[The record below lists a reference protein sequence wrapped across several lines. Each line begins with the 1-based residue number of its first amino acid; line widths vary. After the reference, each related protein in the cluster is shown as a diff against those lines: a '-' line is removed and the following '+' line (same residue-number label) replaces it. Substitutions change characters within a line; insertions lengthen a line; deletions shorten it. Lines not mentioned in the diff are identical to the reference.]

1 MASERV
7 AAAPVA
13 CPAALPRAKCD
24 TAGAMELLRGKLGRP
39 PIGKHS
45 MTAAARQRRHRRSG
59 AVTKPAANPVAFRAA
74 DGLPQL
80 LTDAQLEHWAGELDI
95 DLDHL
100 EELASLIGRQMLS
113 LFENDPK
120 EAARWLLRELGW
132 LGLNDVSEAI
142 SEVMMEEADD
152 EPME

>member
-1 MASERV
+1 
-7 AAAPVA
+7 
-13 CPAALPRAKCD
+13 
-24 TAGAMELLRGKLGRP
+24 MELLRGKLGRP

-45 MTAAARQRRHRRSG
+45 MTAAARQRWHRRSR
-59 AVTKPAANPVAFRAA
+59 VTKPAAKPVASPAA
-74 DGLPQL
+74 DDLPQL

-113 LFENDPK
+113 LFANDPK

>member
-1 MASERV
+1 M
-7 AAAPVA
+7 
-13 CPAALPRAKCD
+13 
-24 TAGAMELLRGKLGRP
+24 AGAMELLRGKLGRP
-39 PIGKHS
+39 PIGKHP
-45 MTAAARQRRHRRSG
+45 MTAAARQRRHRRSR
-59 AVTKPAANPVAFRAA
+59 VTKPAAKPVASPAA
-74 DGLPQL
+74 DDLPQL
-80 LTDAQLEHWAGELDI
+80 LTDAQLEYWANELDI
-95 DLDHL
+95 NLDHL

-113 LFENDPK
+113 LFANDPK

>member
-1 MASERV
+1 M
-7 AAAPVA
+7 
-13 CPAALPRAKCD
+13 
-24 TAGAMELLRGKLGRP
+24 AGAMELLRGKLGRP
-39 PIGKHS
+39 PIGKHP
-45 MTAAARQRRHRRSG
+45 MTAASRQRRHRLGLSG
-59 AVTKPAANPVAFRAA
+59 AVTKPAAKPVASPAPA
-74 DGLPQL
+74 DLPQL

-113 LFENDPK
+113 LFANDPK

-142 SEVMMEEADD
+142 SEVMIEEADD

>member
-1 MASERV
+1 M
-7 AAAPVA
+7 
-13 CPAALPRAKCD
+13 
-24 TAGAMELLRGKLGRP
+24 AGAMELLRGKLGRP
-39 PIGKHS
+39 PIGKHP
-45 MTAAARQRRHRRSG
+45 MTAAARQRRHRLGLSG
-59 AVTKPAANPVAFRAA
+59 AVTTSPAPA
-74 DGLPQL
+74 DLPQL

-113 LFENDPK
+113 LFANDPK

-152 EPME
+152 DPME

>member
-1 MASERV
+1 V
-7 AAAPVA
+7 IPVPAAA
-13 CPAALPRAKCD
+13 
-24 TAGAMELLRGKLGRP
+24 GASGSPLNPGEPGGWS
-39 PIGKHS
+39 GA
-45 MTAAARQRRHRRSG
+45 TAAARQRRHRRSG

-95 DLDHL
+95 DLDQL
-100 EELASLIGRQMLS
+100 DQLVSLIGRQMLS

-142 SEVMMEEADD
+142 SEVMVEEADD
-152 EPME
+152 EPITE

>member
-1 MASERV
+1 
-7 AAAPVA
+7 
-13 CPAALPRAKCD
+13 
-24 TAGAMELLRGKLGRP
+24 MELLRGKLGRL
-39 PIGKHS
+39 PIGKHP
-45 MTAAARQRRHRRSG
+45 MTAAARQRRHRRSR
-59 AVTKPAANPVAFRAA
+59 VTKPAAKPVASPAA
-74 DGLPQL
+74 DDLPQL

-113 LFENDPK
+113 LFANDPK

>member
-1 MASERV
+1 
-7 AAAPVA
+7 
-13 CPAALPRAKCD
+13 
-24 TAGAMELLRGKLGRP
+24 MELLRGKLGRP

-45 MTAAARQRRHRRSG
+45 MTAAARPRRHRRGLSG
-59 AVTKPAANPVAFRAA
+59 AKPAAKPVASHAA
-74 DGLPQL
+74 DDLPQL
-80 LTDAQLEHWAGELDI
+80 LTDAQLEYWANELDI
-95 DLDHL
+95 DLEQLDHL
-100 EELASLIGRQMLS
+100 TSLIGRQILR

>member
-1 MASERV
+1 M
-7 AAAPVA
+7 
-13 CPAALPRAKCD
+13 
-24 TAGAMELLRGKLGRP
+24 AGAMELLRGKLGRP
-39 PIGKHS
+39 PIGKHP
-45 MTAAARQRRHRRSG
+45 MTGAARQRRHRLGLSG
-59 AVTKPAANPVAFRAA
+59 AVTKPAAKPVASPAPA
-74 DGLPQL
+74 DLPQL

-113 LFENDPK
+113 LFANDPK

>member
-1 MASERV
+1 M
-7 AAAPVA
+7 
-13 CPAALPRAKCD
+13 
-24 TAGAMELLRGKLGRP
+24 
-39 PIGKHS
+39 
-45 MTAAARQRRHRRSG
+45 
-59 AVTKPAANPVAFRAA
+59 
-74 DGLPQL
+74 PQL